1 MAAFNFEKNLLHQE
15 NAVKSTLAVFE
26 NLQLQTVSEVDKN
39 YINPVYN
46 KIDKIGNH
54 FENVIQPFGQYRKNI
69 EAKQA
74 DNQIDIKANPKS
86 NIIDIMMETGTGK
99 TYTYTK
105 TIFELHKNYG
115 IFKFIVVVPTLS
127 IKAGTIDFLKS
138 GSSREHFKEQY
149 GKTLH
154 LHIVESQKK
163 TKSKKSHIPSSVENF
178 VKAGNFEKNSIQV
191 MIINAGMI
199 NSETMQKSFDKGLF
213 DKYTVPFDAIAAT
226 KPFMII
232 DEPHKFGQSNKT
244 WENIQKMKPQFMLRY
259 GATFPDKEVKQK
271 NLLTGKLE
279 TSYTKD
285 YHNLIYQLTAVDAF
299 NNNLVKG
306 IVGHITEFE
315 SGKNAVVKFIDS
327 DGTEAVFEVTEIKK
341 GKDDKKED
349 YTKKVKLS
357 KKESLS
363 KVHSEMTDLL
373 IENLNKST
381 IVLSNGLEMKKGDKI
396 NPYSYAEKLQET
408 MIQKAIK
415 QHFEIEKEL
424 LTRDVKIKPLTL
436 FFIDNIEE
444 YRNKDGYIRK
454 TVEQYIKAE
463 VESLIGD
470 KTQNLEPNTQNYIS
484 YLEKTLLDLSAT
496 HAGYFSKDNTEKD
509 EAIEKE
515 INEILHDKQA
525 MLDLENPRRFI
536 FSKWTLREGWD
547 NPNVFQICK
556 LRSSGSE
563 ISKLQEVGRG
573 LRLPVNEYGN
583 RVKDEQFYLNYFVDF
598 TESDFVDKLVNEIN
612 QKSGAVSIEKV
623 ETNVT
628 SLLKIILQ
636 KYPEQFADEE
646 QLLEFLDE
654 KGIIKRNNDFK
665 EGGYDFIK
673 NNFPMIFEGV
683 HSNKVRKA
691 TDPKKKVVV
700 RTEKYQE
707 LKDLWEKLNEKVIL
721 EYKFDNEAVF
731 KILFTK
737 FLKAQKDNFTS
748 DGINERISKIEI
760 KDNKAVANEPESVYN
775 RKTASI
781 SIMKYSDFLKEL
793 SKILNINI
801 KTLHQS
807 IIDAGTDIN
816 KYLNQTTL
824 RIIKQNFDFF
834 LMSQAFDK
842 YSIEYKKVSNSIHPT
857 KLTDRKGNVLKEVAA
872 SDVGILFSDE
882 DIANA
887 YFFDELYY
895 DSDLEKTNIK
905 SEIKEVIVFTKIPK
919 NSIKIPVAGGKTYS
933 PDFAYVLKFKDG
945 EQKLNF
951 IIETKDVNSKDGLRN
966 EEKFKIKHAEKFFDG
981 KVKIEFRTQFSN
993 NKIVDLIK
1001 EISMNE

>member
-1 MAAFNFEKNLLHQE
+1 MKGFNFEKNLNHQSH
-15 NAVKSTLAVFE
+15 AVESSIAVFE
-26 NLQLQTVSEVDKN
+26 NISLVQPTEADKN
-39 YINPVYN
+39 YINPAFDYTTERTYPENIRAVQEDN
-46 KIDKIGNH
+46 GVNEKIKRN
-54 FENVIQPFGQYRKNI
+54 
-69 EAKQA
+69 
-74 DNQIDIKANPKS
+74 S

-105 TIFELHKNYG
+105 TIFELNKNFG

-138 GSSREHFKEQY
+138 DSSREHFKEQY
-149 GKTLH
+149 EKTLH
-154 LHIVESQKK
+154 LHIVESLKNN
-163 TKSKKSHIPSSVENF
+163 KSKKSFIPPAVTSF
-178 VKAGNFEKNSIQV
+178 VNAGNFEKNSIQI

-213 DKYTVPFDAIAAT
+213 DKYTVPFDAVGAT

-232 DEPHKFGQSNKT
+232 DEPHKFGTSTKT
-244 WENIQKMKPQFMLRY
+244 WENIQKMKPQFILRY
-259 GATFPDKEVKQK
+259 GATFQGYE
-271 NLLTGKLE
+271 
-279 TSYTKD
+279 
-285 YHNLIYQLTAVDAF
+285 NLIYTLTAVDSF
-299 NNNLVKG
+299 NRNLVKG
-306 IVGHITEFE
+306 VIGHITEFD

-327 DGTEAVFEVTEIKK
+327 DGTEASFELIEN
-341 GKDDKKED
+341 DKKK
-349 YTKKVKLS
+349 TVKIS
-357 KKESLS
+357 KKDSLN
-363 KVHSEMTDLL
+363 KIHPEMSDLG
-373 IENLNKST
+373 IENLNKCT
-381 IVLSNGLEMKKGDKI
+381 VVLTNGLEMKKGDKI

-415 QHFEIEKEL
+415 HHFEIEKSL
-424 LTRDVKIKPLTL
+424 LTREVKIKPLTL
-436 FFIDNIEE
+436 FFIDNIDE

-454 TVEQYIKAE
+454 TVEQYIELEIKELLKTEKDVFYKA
-463 VESLIGD
+463 
-470 KTQNLEPNTQNYIS
+470 
-484 YLEKTLLDLSAT
+484 YLEKTLLDLSVT
-496 HAGYFSKDNTEKD
+496 HGGYFSKDNSEND

-612 QKSGAVSIEKV
+612 QKSGAISIEVIPDKLSEIMV
-623 ETNVT
+623 KKICELYETT
-628 SLLKIILQ
+628 
-636 KYPEQFADEE
+636 EDE
-646 QLLEFLDE
+646 LLEVLDS
-654 KGIIKRNNDFK
+654 NNVVTRTNSFK
-665 EGGYDFIK
+665 TGGFDFIK
-673 NNFPMIFEGV
+673 QNYPKIFEGV
-683 HSNKVRKA
+683 NSNKVRKA

-721 EYKFDNEAVF
+721 EYKFDNEANF
-731 KILFTK
+731 KTLFTD

-760 KDNKAVANEPESVYN
+760 KDNRAVANEPESVYN
-775 RKTASI
+775 RKTANI

-816 KYLNQTTL
+816 KFLNQTTL
-824 RIIKQNFDFF
+824 RVIKQNFDHY
-834 LMSQAFDK
+834 LMANAIDK
-842 YSIEYKKVSNSIHPT
+842 FSIEYKKVSNNIHPT
-857 KLTDRKGNVLKEVAA
+857 KLTDEKGNVLKEISA
-872 SDVGILFSDE
+872 SDVGVLFSD
-882 DIANA
+882 DDVANS

-919 NSIKIPVAGGKTYS
+919 NSIKIPVAGGKSYS

-951 IIETKDVNSKDGLRN
+951 IVETKDVNSKDGLRD

-1001 EISMNE
+1001 EISVNE

>member
-1 MAAFNFEKNLLHQE
+1 MKGFNFEKNLNHQSH
-15 NAVKSTLAVFE
+15 AVESTIAVFE
-26 NLQLQTVSEVDKN
+26 NISLVQPTEADKN
-39 YINPVYN
+39 YINPTFDFLSDWAYPQNLRAIQERNGVN
-46 KIDKIGNH
+46 EKIKRN
-54 FENVIQPFGQYRKNI
+54 
-69 EAKQA
+69 
-74 DNQIDIKANPKS
+74 S

-105 TIFELHKNYG
+105 TIFELNKNYG

-138 GSSREHFKEQY
+138 DSSREHFKEQY

-154 LHIVESQKK
+154 LHIVESQKNS
-163 TKSKKSHIPSSVENF
+163 KSKKSFIPPAVTSF
-178 VKAGNFEKNSIQV
+178 VNAGTFEKNSIQV

-213 DKYTVPFDAIAAT
+213 DKYTVPFDAIGAT

-232 DEPHKFGQSNKT
+232 DEPHKFGQGNKT
-244 WENIQKMKPQFMLRY
+244 WENIQKMKPQFILRY
-259 GATFPDKEVKQK
+259 GATFQGYE
-271 NLLTGKLE
+271 
-279 TSYTKD
+279 
-285 YHNLIYQLTAVDAF
+285 NLIYTLTAVDSF
-299 NNNLVKG
+299 NRNLVKG
-306 IVGHITEFE
+306 VIGHITEF
-315 SGKNAVVKFIDS
+315 NAGENAIVKFIDS
-327 DGTEAVFEVTEIKK
+327 DGTEASFELIENDRRKTVT
-341 GKDDKKED
+341 
-349 YTKKVKLS
+349 VS
-357 KKESLS
+357 KKESL
-363 KVHSEMTDLL
+363 KKIHPEMSDLG

-381 IVLSNGLEMKKGDKI
+381 VVLTNGLEMKKGDKI

-415 QHFEIEKEL
+415 HHFEIEKQL
-424 LTRDVKIKPLTL
+424 LTREVKIKPLTL
-436 FFIDNIEE
+436 FFIDNIDE
-444 YRNKDGYIRK
+444 YRNKEGYIRK

-463 VESLIGD
+463 IEELL
-470 KTQNLEPNTQNYIS
+470 KTEKDAFYKA

-612 QKSGAVSIEKV
+612 QKSGAISIEQVPDKLSEQMIKKICELY
-623 ETNVT
+623 ETT
-628 SLLKIILQ
+628 
-636 KYPEQFADEE
+636 EDE
-646 QLLEFLDE
+646 LLEVLDT
-654 KGIIKRNNDFK
+654 NNVITRTNSFK
-665 EGGYDFIK
+665 TDGFAFIK
-673 NNFPMIFEGV
+673 QNYPRIFEGV
-683 HSNKVRKA
+683 NSNKVRKA

-721 EYKFDNEAVF
+721 EYKFDNEANF
-731 KILFTK
+731 KTLFTE

-748 DGINERISKIEI
+748 DGINERILKVEI
-760 KDNKAVANEPESVYN
+760 KDNKAVASEPDSVYN
-775 RKTASI
+775 RKTATI
-781 SIMKYSDFLKEL
+781 SILKYSDFLKEL

-801 KTLHQS
+801 ATLHQS
-807 IIDAGTDIN
+807 IIDAETDIN

-834 LMSQAFDK
+834 LMTQAFDK

-857 KLTDRKGNVLKEVAA
+857 KLTDEKGNVLKEISA
-872 SDVGILFSDE
+872 SDVGVLFSDE
-882 DIANA
+882 DVADS
-887 YFFDELYY
+887 YFFEELYY
-895 DSDLEKTNIK
+895 DSDLEKSNIK
-905 SEIKEVIVFTKIPK
+905 TEIKEVIVFTKIPK
-919 NSIKIPVAGGKTYS
+919 NSIKIPVAGGKSYS

-951 IIETKDVNSKDGLRN
+951 IVETKDVNSKDGLRD

-981 KVKIEFRTQFSN
+981 KVKIEFKTQFSN

-1001 EISMNE
+1001 ELSVDE

>member
-1 MAAFNFEKNLLHQE
+1 
-15 NAVKSTLAVFE
+15 
-26 NLQLQTVSEVDKN
+26 
-39 YINPVYN
+39 
-46 KIDKIGNH
+46 
-54 FENVIQPFGQYRKNI
+54 
-69 EAKQA
+69 
-74 DNQIDIKANPKS
+74 
-86 NIIDIMMETGTGK
+86 
-99 TYTYTK
+99 
-105 TIFELHKNYG
+105 
-115 IFKFIVVVPTLS
+115 
-127 IKAGTIDFLKS
+127 
-138 GSSREHFKEQY
+138 
-149 GKTLH
+149 
-154 LHIVESQKK
+154 
-163 TKSKKSHIPSSVENF
+163 
-178 VKAGNFEKNSIQV
+178 

-213 DKYTVPFDAIAAT
+213 DKYTVPFDAIGAT

-232 DEPHKFGQSNKT
+232 DEPHKFGTSTKT
-244 WENIQKMKPQFMLRY
+244 WENIQKMKPQFILRY
-259 GATFPDKEVKQK
+259 GATFPDKELKQK
-271 NLLTGKLE
+271 NILTGKIE
-279 TSYTKD
+279 KIYEKE
-285 YHNLIYQLTAVDAF
+285 YHNLIYTLTAVDAF

-306 IVGHITEFE
+306 IIGHITEFE
-315 SGKNAVVKFIDS
+315 SGKNAVVKFINS
-327 DGTEAVFEVTEIKK
+327 DGTEATFQLNDEKPVTLVKK
-341 GKDDKKED
+341 D
-349 YTKKVKLS
+349 
-357 KKESLS
+357 SLQ
-363 KVHSEMTDLL
+363 KIHPEMSDLG

-381 IVLSNGLEMKKGDKI
+381 VVLSNGLEMKKGDKI

-415 QHFEIEKEL
+415 HHFEIEKSL

-436 FFIDNIEE
+436 FFIDNIDE

-454 TVEQYIKAE
+454 TVEQYIELEIKELLKTEKDVFYKA
-463 VESLIGD
+463 
-470 KTQNLEPNTQNYIS
+470 

-496 HAGYFSKDNTEKD
+496 HGGYFSKDNSEKD

-623 ETNVT
+623 ETNITPLV
-628 SLLKIILQ
+628 KIILQ
-636 KYPEQFADEE
+636 KYAEKFNDEE
-646 QLLEFLDE
+646 QLLEFLDDN
-654 KGIIKRNNDFK
+654 GIIKRNNDFK
-665 EGGYDFIK
+665 EGGYNFIK
-673 NNFPMIFEGV
+673 SNFPMIFEGV
-683 HSNKVRKA
+683 SSNKVRKA

-721 EYKFDNEAVF
+721 EYKFDNEANF
-731 KILFTK
+731 KTLFTD

-760 KDNKAVANEPESVYN
+760 KDNRAVANESESVYN
-775 RKTASI
+775 RKTANI

-793 SKILNINI
+793 SKMLNINI

-816 KYLNQTTL
+816 KFLNQTTL
-824 RIIKQNFDFF
+824 RVIKKNFDHY
-834 LMSQAFDK
+834 LMANAIDK
-842 YSIEYKKVSNSIHPT
+842 FSIEYKKVSNNIHPT
-857 KLTDRKGNVLKEVAA
+857 KLTDEKGNVLKEISA
-872 SDVGILFSDE
+872 SDVGVLFSDE
-882 DIANA
+882 EVANS

-905 SEIKEVIVFTKIPK
+905 SEIEEVIVFTKIPK
-919 NSIKIPVAGGKTYS
+919 NSIKIPVSGGKSYS

-951 IIETKDVNSKDGLRN
+951 IVETKDVNSKDGLRD
-966 EEKFKIKHAEKFFDG
+966 EEKFKIKHAEKFFDVR
-981 KVKIEFRTQFSN
+981 VKIEFRTQFSN

-1001 EISMNE
+1001 EIIENE

>member
-1 MAAFNFEKNLLHQE
+1 MAGFNFEKNLNHQSH
-15 NAVKSTLAVFE
+15 AVESSIAVFE
-26 NLQLQTVSEVDKN
+26 NISLVQPTEADKN
-39 YINPVYN
+39 YINPTFDFLSDWAYPN
-46 KIDKIGNH
+46 NLRAIQDSNGIDEKIKRN
-54 FENVIQPFGQYRKNI
+54 
-69 EAKQA
+69 
-74 DNQIDIKANPKS
+74 S

-105 TIFELHKNYG
+105 TIFELNKNYG

-138 GSSREHFKEQY
+138 DSSREHFKEQY

-154 LHIVESQKK
+154 LHIVESLKNN
-163 TKSKKSHIPSSVENF
+163 KSKKSFIPPAVTSF
-178 VKAGNFEKNSIQV
+178 VNAGNFEKKSIQV

-213 DKYTVPFDAIAAT
+213 DKYTVPFDAVGAT

-232 DEPHKFGQSNKT
+232 DEPHKFGTSSKT
-244 WENIQKMKPQFMLRY
+244 WENIQKIKPQFILRY
-259 GATFPDKEVKQK
+259 GATFPDKQIKHK

-279 TSYTKD
+279 NSYVKD
-285 YHNLIYQLTAVDAF
+285 YHNLIYTLTAVDSF
-299 NNNLVKG
+299 NRNLVKG
-306 IVGHITEFE
+306 VIGHITEFD

-327 DGTEAVFEVTEIKK
+327 DGTEASFELIENDKRKTVTL
-341 GKDDKKED
+341 
-349 YTKKVKLS
+349 T
-357 KKESLS
+357 KKESL
-363 KVHSEMTDLL
+363 KKIHPEMSDLI

-381 IVLSNGLEMKKGDKI
+381 VVLSNGLEMKKGDKI

-415 QHFEIEKEL
+415 HHFEIEKTL

-436 FFIDNIEE
+436 FFIDNIDE

-454 TVEQYIKAE
+454 TVEQYIELEIKELLKTEKDVFYKA
-463 VESLIGD
+463 
-470 KTQNLEPNTQNYIS
+470 

-612 QKSGAVSIEKV
+612 QKSGAISIEVVPDKLSDIMIKKICELY
-623 ETNVT
+623 ETT
-628 SLLKIILQ
+628 
-636 KYPEQFADEE
+636 EDE
-646 QLLEFLDE
+646 LLEVLDS
-654 KGIIKRNNDFK
+654 NNVVTRTNSFK
-665 EGGYDFIK
+665 TGGFDFIK
-673 NNFPMIFEGV
+673 QNYPKIFEGV
-683 HSNKVRKA
+683 NSNKVRKA

-721 EYKFDNEAVF
+721 EYKFDNEASF
-731 KILFTK
+731 KTLFTE
-737 FLKAQKDNFTS
+737 FLKSQKDNFTS
-748 DGINERISKIEI
+748 DGINEIISKIEI

-775 RKTASI
+775 RKTATI

-816 KYLNQTTL
+816 KFLNETTL
-824 RIIKQNFDFF
+824 RVIKQNFDHY
-834 LMSQAFDK
+834 LMANAIDK
-842 YSIEYKKVSNSIHPT
+842 FSIEYKKVSNNIHPT
-857 KLTDRKGNVLKEVAA
+857 KLTDEKGNVLNEISA
-872 SDVGILFSDE
+872 SDVGVLFSDE
-882 DIANA
+882 DVAKS

-919 NSIKIPVAGGKTYS
+919 NSIKIPVAGGKSYS

-951 IIETKDVNSKDGLRN
+951 IVETKDVNSKDGLRD

-1001 EISMNE
+1001 NISVNE

>member
-1 MAAFNFEKNLLHQE
+1 MKGFNFEKNLNHQSH
-15 NAVKSTLAVFE
+15 AVDSTIAVFE
-26 NLQLQTVSEVDKN
+26 NISLVQPTESDKN
-39 YINPVYN
+39 YINPAFDFTTERTYPENIRAIQEDNGVN
-46 KIDKIGNH
+46 EKIKRN
-54 FENVIQPFGQYRKNI
+54 
-69 EAKQA
+69 
-74 DNQIDIKANPKS
+74 S

-105 TIFELHKNYG
+105 TIFELNKHYG

-138 GSSREHFKEQY
+138 DSSREHFKEQY

-154 LHIVESQKK
+154 LHIVESKK
-163 TKSKKSHIPSSVENF
+163 NSKSKKSFIPPTVTSF
-178 VKAGNFEKNSIQV
+178 VNAGNFEKNSIQV

-213 DKYTVPFDAIAAT
+213 DKYTVPFDAVGAT

-232 DEPHKFGQSNKT
+232 DEPHKFGTGNKT
-244 WENIQKMKPQFMLRY
+244 WENIQKMKPQFILRY
-259 GATFPDKEVKQK
+259 GATFQGYE
-271 NLLTGKLE
+271 
-279 TSYTKD
+279 
-285 YHNLIYQLTAVDAF
+285 NLIYTLTAVDSF
-299 NNNLVKG
+299 NRNLVKG
-306 IVGHITEFE
+306 VIGHITEFE

-327 DGTEAVFEVTEIKK
+327 DGTEASFELIEN
-341 GKDDKKED
+341 DKRK
-349 YTKKVKLS
+349 TVKL
-357 KKESLS
+357 KKKDSLQTI
-363 KVHSEMTDLL
+363 HSAMSDLS

-381 IVLSNGLEMKKGDKI
+381 VVLSNGLEMKKGDKI

-415 QHFEIEKEL
+415 HHFEIEKEL
-424 LTRDVKIKPLTL
+424 LTREVKIKPLTL
-436 FFIDNIEE
+436 FFIDNIDE
-444 YRNKDGYIRK
+444 YRNKEGYIRK

-463 VESLIGD
+463 IEELL
-470 KTQNLEPNTQNYIS
+470 KTEKDAFFNA

-598 TESDFVDKLVNEIN
+598 TESDFVDKLVSEIN
-612 QKSGAVSIEKV
+612 QKSGAISIEQVPDKLSEQMIKKICELY
-623 ETNVT
+623 ETT
-628 SLLKIILQ
+628 
-636 KYPEQFADEE
+636 EDE
-646 QLLEFLDE
+646 LLEVLDS
-654 KGIIKRNNDFK
+654 NNVVTRTNSFK
-665 EGGYDFIK
+665 TGGFDFIK
-673 NNFPMIFEGV
+673 QNYPRIFEGV
-683 HSNKVRKA
+683 NSNKVRKA

-721 EYKFDNEAVF
+721 EYKFDNEAGF
-731 KILFTK
+731 KTLFTE

-748 DGINERISKIEI
+748 DGINERISKVEI
-760 KDNKAVANEPESVYN
+760 KDNKAVVNESESVYN
-775 RKTASI
+775 RKTATI

-801 KTLHQS
+801 NTLHQS
-807 IIDAGTDIN
+807 IIDSGTDIN

-834 LMSQAFDK
+834 LMTQAFDK

-857 KLTDRKGNVLKEVAA
+857 KLTDEKGNVLKEISA
-872 SDVGILFSDE
+872 SDVGVLFSDE
-882 DIANA
+882 DVADS
-887 YFFDELYY
+887 YFFEELYY
-895 DSDLEKTNIK
+895 DSDLEKSNIK
-905 SEIKEVIVFTKIPK
+905 SEVKEVIVFTKIPK
-919 NSIKIPVAGGKTYS
+919 NSIKIPVAGGKSYS

-951 IIETKDVNSKDGLRN
+951 IVETKDVNSKDGLRD
-966 EEKFKIKHAEKFFDG
+966 EEKFKIKHAEKFFDS

-1001 EISMNE
+1001 EISINE

>member
-1 MAAFNFEKNLLHQE
+1 MKGFNFEKNLNHQSH
-15 NAVKSTLAVFE
+15 AVESSIAVFE
-26 NLQLQTVSEVDKN
+26 NISLVQPTEADKN
-39 YINPVYN
+39 YINPAFDYTTERTYPENIRAVQEDN
-46 KIDKIGNH
+46 GVNEKIKRN
-54 FENVIQPFGQYRKNI
+54 
-69 EAKQA
+69 
-74 DNQIDIKANPKS
+74 S

-105 TIFELHKNYG
+105 TIFELNKNFG

-138 GSSREHFKEQY
+138 DSSREHFKEQY

-154 LHIVESQKK
+154 LHIVESQKNN
-163 TKSKKSHIPSSVENF
+163 KSKKSFIPPAVTSF
-178 VKAGNFEKNSIQV
+178 VNAGNFEKNSIQV

-213 DKYTVPFDAIAAT
+213 DKYTVPFDAVGAT

-232 DEPHKFGQSNKT
+232 DEPHKFGTSTKT
-244 WENIQKMKPQFMLRY
+244 WENIQKMKPQFILRY
-259 GATFPDKEVKQK
+259 GATFQGYE
-271 NLLTGKLE
+271 
-279 TSYTKD
+279 
-285 YHNLIYQLTAVDAF
+285 NLIYTLTAVDSF
-299 NNNLVKG
+299 NRNLVKG
-306 IVGHITEFE
+306 VIGHITEFD

-327 DGTEAVFEVTEIKK
+327 DGTEASFELTEN
-341 GKDDKKED
+341 DKKK
-349 YTKKVKLS
+349 TVKIS
-357 KKESLS
+357 KKDSL
-363 KVHSEMTDLL
+363 KKIHPEMSDLG

-381 IVLSNGLEMKKGDKI
+381 VVLTNGLEMKKGDKI

-415 QHFEIEKEL
+415 HHFEIEKSL

-436 FFIDNIEE
+436 FFIDNIDE

-454 TVEQYIKAE
+454 TVEQYIELEIKELLKTEKDVFYKA
-463 VESLIGD
+463 
-470 KTQNLEPNTQNYIS
+470 
-484 YLEKTLLDLSAT
+484 YLEKTLLDLSIT

-525 MLDLENPRRFI
+525 MLDLENPRRFV

-612 QKSGAVSIEKV
+612 QKSGAISIEVVPDKLSEIMIKKICELY
-623 ETNVT
+623 ETT
-628 SLLKIILQ
+628 
-636 KYPEQFADEE
+636 EDE
-646 QLLEFLDE
+646 LLEVLDS
-654 KGIIKRNNDFK
+654 NNVVTRTNSFK
-665 EGGYDFIK
+665 AGGFDFIK
-673 NNFPMIFEGV
+673 QNYPKIFEGV
-683 HSNKVRKA
+683 NSNKVRKA

-707 LKDLWEKLNEKVIL
+707 LKELWEKLNEKVIL
-721 EYKFDNEAVF
+721 EYKFDNEANF
-731 KILFTK
+731 KTLFTE
-737 FLKAQKDNFTS
+737 FLKAQKDNFSS

-775 RKTASI
+775 RKTATI

-816 KYLNQTTL
+816 KFLNQTTL
-824 RIIKQNFDFF
+824 RIIKQNFDHY
-834 LMSQAFDK
+834 LMANAIDK
-842 YSIEYKKVSNSIHPT
+842 FSIEYKKVSNNIHPT
-857 KLTDRKGNVLKEVAA
+857 KLTDEKGNVLKEISA
-872 SDVGILFSDE
+872 SDVGVLFSDE
-882 DIANA
+882 DVAKS

-919 NSIKIPVAGGKTYS
+919 NSIKIPVAVGKSYS

-951 IIETKDVNSKDGLRN
+951 IVETKDVNSKDGLRD

-1001 EISMNE
+1001 EISVNE

>member
-1 MAAFNFEKNLLHQE
+1 MKGFNFEKNLNHQSH
-15 NAVKSTLAVFE
+15 AVESSIAVFE
-26 NLQLQTVSEVDKN
+26 NISFVQPAEADKN
-39 YINPVYN
+39 FINPAFDFLSDWAYPQNLRAVQESN
-46 KIDKIGNH
+46 GIDEKIKRN
-54 FENVIQPFGQYRKNI
+54 
-69 EAKQA
+69 
-74 DNQIDIKANPKS
+74 S

-105 TIFELHKNYG
+105 TIFELNKNYG

-138 GSSREHFKEQY
+138 DSSREHFKEQY

-154 LHIVESQKK
+154 LHIVESLKNN
-163 TKSKKSHIPSSVENF
+163 KSKKSFIPPAVTSF
-178 VKAGNFEKNSIQV
+178 VNAGNFEKNSIQV

-213 DKYTVPFDAIAAT
+213 DKYTVPFDAVGAT

-232 DEPHKFGQSNKT
+232 DEPHKFGTSTKT
-244 WENIQKMKPQFMLRY
+244 WENIQKMKPQFILRY
-259 GATFPDKEVKQK
+259 GATFQGYE
-271 NLLTGKLE
+271 
-279 TSYTKD
+279 
-285 YHNLIYQLTAVDAF
+285 NLIYTLTAVDSF
-299 NNNLVKG
+299 NRNLVKG
-306 IVGHITEFE
+306 VIGHITEFD

-327 DGTEAVFEVTEIKK
+327 DGTEASFELTEN
-341 GKDDKKED
+341 DKKK
-349 YTKKVKLS
+349 TVKIS
-357 KKESLS
+357 KKDSL
-363 KVHSEMTDLL
+363 KKIHPEMSDLV

-381 IVLSNGLEMKKGDKI
+381 VVLSNGLEMKKGDKI

-415 QHFEIEKEL
+415 HHFEIEKSL

-436 FFIDNIEE
+436 FFIDNIDE

-454 TVEQYIKAE
+454 TVEQYIELEIKELLKTEKDVFYKA
-463 VESLIGD
+463 
-470 KTQNLEPNTQNYIS
+470 
-484 YLEKTLLDLSAT
+484 YLEKTLLDLSIT

-612 QKSGAVSIEKV
+612 QKSGAISIEIVPDKLSDIMIKKICELY
-623 ETNVT
+623 ETT
-628 SLLKIILQ
+628 
-636 KYPEQFADEE
+636 EDE
-646 QLLEFLDE
+646 LLEVLDS
-654 KGIIKRNNDFK
+654 NNVVTRTNSFK
-665 EGGYDFIK
+665 TGGFDFIK
-673 NNFPMIFEGV
+673 QNYPKIFEGV
-683 HSNKVRKA
+683 NSNKVRKA
-691 TDPKKKVVV
+691 TDPKKRVVV
-700 RTEKYQE
+700 RIEKYQE

-721 EYKFDNEAVF
+721 EYKFDNEASF
-731 KILFTK
+731 KTLFTD

-775 RKTASI
+775 RKTATI

-816 KYLNQTTL
+816 KFLNQTTL
-824 RIIKQNFDFF
+824 RIIKQNFDHY
-834 LMSQAFDK
+834 LMANAIDK
-842 YSIEYKKVSNSIHPT
+842 FSIEYKKVSNNIHPT
-857 KLTDRKGNVLKEVAA
+857 KLTDEKGNVLKEISA
-872 SDVGILFSDE
+872 SDVGVLFSDE
-882 DIANA
+882 GVAKS
-887 YFFDELYY
+887 YFFDELYF
-895 DSDLEKTNIK
+895 DSDLEKSNIK
-905 SEIKEVIVFTKIPK
+905 TEIKEVIVFTKIPK
-919 NSIKIPVAGGKTYS
+919 NSIKIPVAGGKSYS

-951 IIETKDVNSKDGLRN
+951 IVETKDVNSKDGLRD

-1001 EISMNE
+1001 EISVNE

>member
-1 MAAFNFEKNLLHQE
+1 MKGFNFEKNLNHQSH
-15 NAVKSTLAVFE
+15 AVDSTIAVFE
-26 NLQLQTVSEVDKN
+26 NISLVQPTEADKN
-39 YINPVYN
+39 YINPAFDFTTERTYPENIRAIQEDNGVN
-46 KIDKIGNH
+46 EKIKRN
-54 FENVIQPFGQYRKNI
+54 
-69 EAKQA
+69 
-74 DNQIDIKANPKS
+74 S

-105 TIFELHKNYG
+105 TIFELNKNYG

-138 GSSREHFKEQY
+138 DSSREHFKEQY

-154 LHIVESQKK
+154 LHIVESQKNS
-163 TKSKKSHIPSSVENF
+163 KSKKSFIPPAVTSF
-178 VKAGNFEKNSIQV
+178 VNAGTFEKNSIQV

-213 DKYTVPFDAIAAT
+213 DKYTVPFDAIGAT

-232 DEPHKFGQSNKT
+232 DEPHKFGQGNKT
-244 WENIQKMKPQFMLRY
+244 WENIQKMKPQFILRY
-259 GATFPDKEVKQK
+259 GATFQGYE
-271 NLLTGKLE
+271 
-279 TSYTKD
+279 
-285 YHNLIYQLTAVDAF
+285 NLIYTLTAVDSF
-299 NNNLVKG
+299 NRNLVKG
-306 IVGHITEFE
+306 VIGHITEF
-315 SGKNAVVKFIDS
+315 NAGENAIVKFIDS
-327 DGTEAVFEVTEIKK
+327 DGTEASFELIENEKRKTVTI
-341 GKDDKKED
+341 
-349 YTKKVKLS
+349 T
-357 KKESLS
+357 KKESL
-363 KVHSEMTDLL
+363 KKIHPEMSDLG

-381 IVLSNGLEMKKGDKI
+381 VVLTNGLEMKKGDKI

-415 QHFEIEKEL
+415 HHFEIEKQL
-424 LTRDVKIKPLTL
+424 LTREVKIKPLTL
-436 FFIDNIEE
+436 FFIDNIDE
-444 YRNKDGYIRK
+444 YRNKEGYIRK

-463 VESLIGD
+463 IEELL
-470 KTQNLEPNTQNYIS
+470 KTEKDAFYKA
-484 YLEKTLLDLSAT
+484 YLEKTLIDLSAT

-612 QKSGAVSIEKV
+612 QKSGAISIEQVPDKLSEQMIKKICELY
-623 ETNVT
+623 ETT
-628 SLLKIILQ
+628 
-636 KYPEQFADEE
+636 EDE
-646 QLLEFLDE
+646 LLEILDT
-654 KGIIKRNNDFK
+654 NNVITRTNSFK
-665 EGGYDFIK
+665 TGGFDFIK
-673 NNFPMIFEGV
+673 QNYPRIFEGV
-683 HSNKVRKA
+683 NSNKVRKA

-721 EYKFDNEAVF
+721 EYKFDNEANF
-731 KILFTK
+731 KTLFTE
-737 FLKAQKDNFTS
+737 FLKAQKDNLTS
-748 DGINERISKIEI
+748 DGINERISKVEI
-760 KDNKAVANEPESVYN
+760 KDNKAVASEPESVYN
-775 RKTASI
+775 RKTATI

-793 SKILNINI
+793 SKMLNINI
-801 KTLHQS
+801 ATLHQS
-807 IIDAGTDIN
+807 IIDAETDIN

-834 LMSQAFDK
+834 LMTQAFDK

-857 KLTDRKGNVLKEVAA
+857 KLTDEKGNVLKEISA
-872 SDVGILFSDE
+872 SDVGVLFSDE
-882 DIANA
+882 DVADP
-887 YFFDELYY
+887 YFFEELYY
-895 DSDLEKTNIK
+895 DSDLEKSNIK
-905 SEIKEVIVFTKIPK
+905 TEIKEVIVFTKIPK
-919 NSIKIPVAGGKTYS
+919 NSIKIPVAGGKSYS

-951 IIETKDVNSKDGLRN
+951 IVETKDVNSKDGLRD

-981 KVKIEFRTQFSN
+981 KVKIEFKTQFSN

-1001 EISMNE
+1001 ELSVDE

>member
-1 MAAFNFEKNLLHQE
+1 MKGFNFEKNLNHQSH
-15 NAVKSTLAVFE
+15 AVDSTIAVFE
-26 NLQLQTVSEVDKN
+26 NISLVQPTEADKN
-39 YINPVYN
+39 YINPAFDFTTERTYP
-46 KIDKIGNH
+46 
-54 FENVIQPFGQYRKNI
+54 QNI
-69 EAKQA
+69 RAVQE
-74 DNQIDIKANPKS
+74 DNGVNEEIKRNS

-105 TIFELHKNYG
+105 TIFELNKSYG

-138 GSSREHFKEQY
+138 DSSREHFKEQY

-154 LHIVESQKK
+154 LHIVESQKNS
-163 TKSKKSHIPSSVENF
+163 KSKKSFIPPAVTSF
-178 VKAGNFEKNSIQV
+178 VNAGNFEKNSIQV

-213 DKYTVPFDAIAAT
+213 DKYTVPFDAIGAT

-232 DEPHKFGQSNKT
+232 DEPHKFGQGNKT
-244 WENIQKMKPQFMLRY
+244 WENIQKMKPQFILRY
-259 GATFPDKEVKQK
+259 GATFQGYE
-271 NLLTGKLE
+271 
-279 TSYTKD
+279 
-285 YHNLIYQLTAVDAF
+285 NLIYTLTAVDSF
-299 NNNLVKG
+299 NRNLVKG
-306 IVGHITEFE
+306 VIGHITEF
-315 SGKNAVVKFIDS
+315 NAGQNAIVKFIDS
-327 DGTEAVFEVTEIKK
+327 DGTEASFELIENEKRKTVTV
-341 GKDDKKED
+341 
-349 YTKKVKLS
+349 T
-357 KKESLS
+357 KKESLK
-363 KVHSEMTDLL
+363 KVHPEMTGLG

-381 IVLSNGLEMKKGDKI
+381 VVLSNGLEMKKGDKI

-415 QHFEIEKEL
+415 HHFEIEKEL
-424 LTRDVKIKPLTL
+424 LTREVKIKPLTL
-436 FFIDNIEE
+436 FFIDNIDE
-444 YRNKDGYIRK
+444 YRNKEGYIRK

-463 VESLIGD
+463 IEELL
-470 KTQNLEPNTQNYIS
+470 KTEKDTFYKA
-484 YLEKTLLDLSAT
+484 YLEKTLIDLSAT

-598 TESDFVDKLVNEIN
+598 TESDFVDKLVSEIN
-612 QKSGAVSIEKV
+612 QKSGAISIEQVPDKLTEQMIKKICELY
-623 ETNVT
+623 ETT
-628 SLLKIILQ
+628 
-636 KYPEQFADEE
+636 EDE
-646 QLLEFLDE
+646 LLEVLDT
-654 KGIIKRNNDFK
+654 NNVITRTNSFK
-665 EGGYDFIK
+665 TGGFDFIK
-673 NNFPMIFEGV
+673 QNYSRIFEGV
-683 HSNKVRKA
+683 NSNKVRKA

-721 EYKFDNEAVF
+721 EYKFDNEANF
-731 KILFTK
+731 KTLFTE

-748 DGINERISKIEI
+748 DGINERISKVEI
-760 KDNKAVANEPESVYN
+760 KDNKAIASEPESIYN
-775 RKTASI
+775 RKTSTI
-781 SIMKYSDFLKEL
+781 SILKYSDFLKEL

-801 KTLHQS
+801 TTLHQS

-824 RIIKQNFDFF
+824 RVIKQNFDFF
-834 LMSQAFDK
+834 LMTQAFDK

-857 KLTDRKGNVLKEVAA
+857 KLTDEKGNVLKEISA
-872 SDVGILFSDE
+872 SDVGVLFSDE
-882 DIANA
+882 DVADS
-887 YFFDELYY
+887 YFFEELYY

-905 SEIKEVIVFTKIPK
+905 TEIKEVIVFTKIPK
-919 NSIKIPVAGGKTYS
+919 NSIKIPVAGGKSYS

-951 IIETKDVNSKDGLRN
+951 IVETKDVNSKDGLRD

-1001 EISMNE
+1001 EISVNE

>member
-1 MAAFNFEKNLLHQE
+1 MKGFNFEKNLNHQSH
-15 NAVKSTLAVFE
+15 AVDSTIAVFE
-26 NLQLQTVSEVDKN
+26 NISLVQPTEADKN
-39 YINPVYN
+39 YINPAFDFTTERTYP
-46 KIDKIGNH
+46 
-54 FENVIQPFGQYRKNI
+54 QNI
-69 EAKQA
+69 RAVQE
-74 DNQIDIKANPKS
+74 DNGVNEEIKRNS

-105 TIFELHKNYG
+105 TIFELNKSYG

-138 GSSREHFKEQY
+138 DSSREHFKEQY

-154 LHIVESQKK
+154 LHIVESQKNS
-163 TKSKKSHIPSSVENF
+163 KSKKSFIPPAVTSF
-178 VKAGNFEKNSIQV
+178 VNAGNFEKNSIQV

-213 DKYTVPFDAIAAT
+213 DKYTVPFDAIGAT

-232 DEPHKFGQSNKT
+232 DEPHKFGQGNKT
-244 WENIQKMKPQFMLRY
+244 WENIQKMKPQFILRY
-259 GATFPDKEVKQK
+259 GATFQGYE
-271 NLLTGKLE
+271 
-279 TSYTKD
+279 
-285 YHNLIYQLTAVDAF
+285 NLIYTLTAVDSF
-299 NNNLVKG
+299 NRNLVKG
-306 IVGHITEFE
+306 VIGHITEF
-315 SGKNAVVKFIDS
+315 NAGQNAIVKFIDS
-327 DGTEAVFEVTEIKK
+327 DGTEASFELIENDKRKTVT
-341 GKDDKKED
+341 
-349 YTKKVKLS
+349 VS
-357 KKESLS
+357 KKESLK
-363 KVHSEMTDLL
+363 KVHPEMTDLG

-381 IVLSNGLEMKKGDKI
+381 VVLSNGLEMKKGDKI

-415 QHFEIEKEL
+415 HHFEIEREL
-424 LTRDVKIKPLTL
+424 LTREVKIKPLTL
-436 FFIDNIEE
+436 FFIDNIDE
-444 YRNKDGYIRK
+444 YRNKEGYIRK

-463 VESLIGD
+463 IEELL
-470 KTQNLEPNTQNYIS
+470 KTEKDTFYKA
-484 YLEKTLLDLSAT
+484 YLEKTLIDLSAT

-598 TESDFVDKLVNEIN
+598 TESDFVDKLVSEIN
-612 QKSGAVSIEKV
+612 QKSGAISIEQVPDKLTEQMIKKICELY
-623 ETNVT
+623 ETT
-628 SLLKIILQ
+628 
-636 KYPEQFADEE
+636 EDE
-646 QLLEFLDE
+646 LLEVLDT
-654 KGIIKRNNDFK
+654 NNVITRTNSFK
-665 EGGYDFIK
+665 TGGFDFIK
-673 NNFPMIFEGV
+673 QNYSRIFEGV
-683 HSNKVRKA
+683 NSNKVRKA

-721 EYKFDNEAVF
+721 EYKFDNEANF
-731 KILFTK
+731 KTLFTE

-748 DGINERISKIEI
+748 DGINERISKVEI
-760 KDNKAVANEPESVYN
+760 KDNKAIASEPESVYN
-775 RKTASI
+775 RKTSTI
-781 SIMKYSDFLKEL
+781 SILKYSDFLKEL

-801 KTLHQS
+801 TTLHQS

-824 RIIKQNFDFF
+824 RVIKQNFDFF
-834 LMSQAFDK
+834 LMTQAFDK

-857 KLTDRKGNVLKEVAA
+857 KLTDDKGNVLKEISA
-872 SDVGILFSDE
+872 SDVGVLFSDE
-882 DIANA
+882 YVADS
-887 YFFDELYY
+887 YFFEELYY

-905 SEIKEVIVFTKIPK
+905 TEIKEVIVFTKIPK
-919 NSIKIPVAGGKTYS
+919 NSIKIPVAGGKSYS

-951 IIETKDVNSKDGLRN
+951 IVETKDVNSKEGLRD

-1001 EISMNE
+1001 ELAVNE

>member
-1 MAAFNFEKNLLHQE
+1 M
-15 NAVKSTLAVFE
+15 FE
-26 NLQLQTVSEVDKN
+26 NISLVQPTEADKN
-39 YINPVYN
+39 YINPAFDFTTERTYPENIRAIQEDNGVN
-46 KIDKIGNH
+46 EKIKRN
-54 FENVIQPFGQYRKNI
+54 
-69 EAKQA
+69 
-74 DNQIDIKANPKS
+74 S

-105 TIFELHKNYG
+105 TIFELNKNYG

-138 GSSREHFKEQY
+138 DSSREHFKEQY

-154 LHIVESQKK
+154 LHIVESQKNS
-163 TKSKKSHIPSSVENF
+163 KSKKSFIPPAVTSF
-178 VKAGNFEKNSIQV
+178 VNAGTFEKNSIQV

-213 DKYTVPFDAIAAT
+213 DKYTVPFDAIGAT

-232 DEPHKFGQSNKT
+232 DEPHKFGQGNKT
-244 WENIQKMKPQFMLRY
+244 WENIQKMKPQFILRY
-259 GATFPDKEVKQK
+259 GATFQGYE
-271 NLLTGKLE
+271 
-279 TSYTKD
+279 
-285 YHNLIYQLTAVDAF
+285 NLIYTLTAVDSF
-299 NNNLVKG
+299 NRNLVKG
-306 IVGHITEFE
+306 VIGHITEF
-315 SGKNAVVKFIDS
+315 NAGENAIVKFIDS
-327 DGTEAVFEVTEIKK
+327 DGTEASFELIENEKRKTVTI
-341 GKDDKKED
+341 
-349 YTKKVKLS
+349 T
-357 KKESLS
+357 KKESL
-363 KVHSEMTDLL
+363 KKIHPEMSDLG

-381 IVLSNGLEMKKGDKI
+381 VVLTNGLEMKKGDKI

-415 QHFEIEKEL
+415 HHFEIEKQL
-424 LTRDVKIKPLTL
+424 LTREVKIKPLTL
-436 FFIDNIEE
+436 FFIDNIDE
-444 YRNKDGYIRK
+444 YRNKEGYIRK

-463 VESLIGD
+463 IEELL
-470 KTQNLEPNTQNYIS
+470 KTEKDAFYKA
-484 YLEKTLLDLSAT
+484 YLEKTLIDLSAT

-612 QKSGAVSIEKV
+612 QKSGAISIEQVPDKLSEQMIKKICELY
-623 ETNVT
+623 ETT
-628 SLLKIILQ
+628 
-636 KYPEQFADEE
+636 EDE
-646 QLLEFLDE
+646 LLEILDT
-654 KGIIKRNNDFK
+654 NNVITRTNSFK
-665 EGGYDFIK
+665 TGGFDFIK
-673 NNFPMIFEGV
+673 QNYPRIFEGV
-683 HSNKVRKA
+683 NSNKVRKA

-721 EYKFDNEAVF
+721 EYKFDNEANF
-731 KILFTK
+731 KTLFTE
-737 FLKAQKDNFTS
+737 FLKAQKDNLTS
-748 DGINERISKIEI
+748 DGINERISKVEI
-760 KDNKAVANEPESVYN
+760 KDNKAVASEPESVYN
-775 RKTASI
+775 RKTATI

-793 SKILNINI
+793 SKMLNINI
-801 KTLHQS
+801 ATLHQS
-807 IIDAGTDIN
+807 IIDAETDIN

-834 LMSQAFDK
+834 LMTQAFDK

-857 KLTDRKGNVLKEVAA
+857 KLTDEKGNVLKEISA
-872 SDVGILFSDE
+872 SDVGVLFSDE
-882 DIANA
+882 DVADP
-887 YFFDELYY
+887 YFFEELYY
-895 DSDLEKTNIK
+895 DSDLEKSNIK
-905 SEIKEVIVFTKIPK
+905 TEIKEVIVFTKIPK
-919 NSIKIPVAGGKTYS
+919 NSIKIPVAGGKSYS

-951 IIETKDVNSKDGLRN
+951 IVETKDVNSKDGLRD

-981 KVKIEFRTQFSN
+981 KVKIEFKTQFSN

-1001 EISMNE
+1001 ELSVDE

>member
-1 MAAFNFEKNLLHQE
+1 MKGFNFEKNLNHQSH
-15 NAVKSTLAVFE
+15 AVDSTIAVFE
-26 NLQLQTVSEVDKN
+26 NISLVQPTESDKN
-39 YINPVYN
+39 FINPAFDFSTDRAYPQNIKTVQESN
-46 KIDKIGNH
+46 GIDEKIKRN
-54 FENVIQPFGQYRKNI
+54 
-69 EAKQA
+69 
-74 DNQIDIKANPKS
+74 S

-105 TIFELHKNYG
+105 TIFELNKHYG

-138 GSSREHFKEQY
+138 DSSREHFKEQY

-154 LHIVESQKK
+154 LHIVESKK
-163 TKSKKSHIPSSVENF
+163 NSKSKKSFIPPTVTSF
-178 VKAGNFEKNSIQV
+178 VNAGNFEKNSIQV

-213 DKYTVPFDAIAAT
+213 DKYTVPFDAVGAT

-232 DEPHKFGQSNKT
+232 DEPHKFGTGNKT
-244 WENIQKMKPQFMLRY
+244 WENIQKMKPQFILRY
-259 GATFPDKEVKQK
+259 GATFQGYE
-271 NLLTGKLE
+271 
-279 TSYTKD
+279 
-285 YHNLIYQLTAVDAF
+285 NLIYTLTAVDSF
-299 NNNLVKG
+299 NRNLVKG
-306 IVGHITEFE
+306 VIGHITEFE

-327 DGTEAVFEVTEIKK
+327 DGTEASFELIENDKRKTVTL
-341 GKDDKKED
+341 
-349 YTKKVKLS
+349 T
-357 KKESLS
+357 KKESL
-363 KVHSEMTDLL
+363 KKIHSEMTDLT

-381 IVLSNGLEMKKGDKI
+381 VVLSNGLEMKKGDKI

-415 QHFEIEKEL
+415 HHFEIEKTL

-436 FFIDNIEE
+436 FFIDNIDE

-454 TVEQYIKAE
+454 TVEQYIELEIKELLKTEKDVFYKA
-463 VESLIGD
+463 
-470 KTQNLEPNTQNYIS
+470 
-484 YLEKTLLDLSAT
+484 YLEKTLLDLSIT

-612 QKSGAVSIEKV
+612 QKSGAISIEVVPDKLSDIMIKKICELY
-623 ETNVT
+623 ETT
-628 SLLKIILQ
+628 
-636 KYPEQFADEE
+636 EDE
-646 QLLEFLDE
+646 LLEVLDS
-654 KGIIKRNNDFK
+654 NNVVTRTNSFK
-665 EGGYDFIK
+665 TGGFDFIK
-673 NNFPMIFEGV
+673 QNYPRIFEGV
-683 HSNKVRKA
+683 NSNKVRKA

-721 EYKFDNEAVF
+721 EYKFDNEAGF
-731 KILFTK
+731 KTLFTD

-760 KDNKAVANEPESVYN
+760 KDSKAVANEPESVYN
-775 RKTASI
+775 RKTATI

-793 SKILNINI
+793 SKVLNINI

-824 RIIKQNFDFF
+824 RVIKQNFDHY
-834 LMSQAFDK
+834 LMANAIDK
-842 YSIEYKKVSNSIHPT
+842 FSIAYKKVSNNIHPT
-857 KLTDRKGNVLKEVAA
+857 KLTDEKGNVLKEISA
-872 SDVGILFSDE
+872 SDVGVLFSDE
-882 DIANA
+882 DVANS
-887 YFFDELYY
+887 YFFDELYF
-895 DSDLEKTNIK
+895 DSDLEKSNIK
-905 SEIKEVIVFTKIPK
+905 TEIKEVIVFTKIPK
-919 NSIKIPVAGGKTYS
+919 NSIKIPVAGGKSYS

-951 IIETKDVNSKDGLRN
+951 IVETKDVNSKDGLRD

-981 KVKIEFRTQFSN
+981 KVKIEFKTQFSN

-1001 EISMNE
+1001 EIAIDE

>member
-1 MAAFNFEKNLLHQE
+1 MKGFNFEKNLNHQSH
-15 NAVKSTLAVFE
+15 AVDSTIAVFE
-26 NLQLQTVSEVDKN
+26 NISLVQPTEADKN
-39 YINPVYN
+39 YINPAFDFTTERTYP
-46 KIDKIGNH
+46 
-54 FENVIQPFGQYRKNI
+54 QNI
-69 EAKQA
+69 RAVQE
-74 DNQIDIKANPKS
+74 DNGINEEIKRNS

-105 TIFELHKNYG
+105 TIFELNKNYG

-138 GSSREHFKEQY
+138 DSSREHFKEQY

-154 LHIVESQKK
+154 LHIVESQKNS
-163 TKSKKSHIPSSVENF
+163 KSKKSFIPPAVTSF
-178 VKAGNFEKNSIQV
+178 VNAGTFEKNSIQV

-213 DKYTVPFDAIAAT
+213 DKYTIPFDVVGAT

-232 DEPHKFGQSNKT
+232 DEPHKFGQGNKT
-244 WENIQKMKPQFMLRY
+244 WENIQKMKPQFILRY
-259 GATFPDKEVKQK
+259 GATFQGYE
-271 NLLTGKLE
+271 
-279 TSYTKD
+279 
-285 YHNLIYQLTAVDAF
+285 NLIYTLTAVDSF
-299 NNNLVKG
+299 NRNLVKG
-306 IVGHITEFE
+306 VIGHITEF
-315 SGKNAVVKFIDS
+315 NAGENALVKLVDIK
-327 DGTEAVFEVTEIKK
+327 GNEAVFKL
-341 GKDDKKED
+341 KENN
-349 YTKKVKLS
+349 KEKS
-357 KKESLS
+357 FRIKESDS
-363 KVHSEMTDLL
+363 FAKIHSQMSDLVL
-373 IENLNKST
+373 EKISGKANNK
-381 IVLSNGLEMKKGDKI
+381 IVLLSNGKELRKEESI
-396 NPYSYAEKLQET
+396 NPYSYAASLQEI

-415 QHFEIEKEL
+415 HHFEIEKQL
-424 LTRDVKIKPLTL
+424 LTREVKIKPLSL
-436 FFIDNIEE
+436 FFIDNIDE
-444 YRNKDGYIRK
+444 YRNKEGYIRK

-463 VESLIGD
+463 IEELI
-470 KTQNLEPNTQNYIS
+470 KTEKDAFYKT
-484 YLEKTLLDLSAT
+484 YLEKTLIDLSAT

-598 TESDFVDKLVNEIN
+598 TESDFVDKLVSEIN
-612 QKSGAVSIEKV
+612 QKSGAISIEQVPDKLSEQMIKKICELY
-623 ETNVT
+623 ETT
-628 SLLKIILQ
+628 
-636 KYPEQFADEE
+636 EDE
-646 QLLEFLDE
+646 LLEVLDTNNVITRTNSF
-654 KGIIKRNNDFK
+654 KTGGFDYIKQNYPR
-665 EGGYDFIK
+665 
-673 NNFPMIFEGV
+673 IFEGV
-683 HSNKVRKA
+683 NSNKVRKA

-721 EYKFDNEAVF
+721 EYKFDNEANF
-731 KILFTK
+731 KTLFTE

-748 DGINERISKIEI
+748 DGINERISKVEI
-760 KDNKAVANEPESVYN
+760 KDNKAVVNEPESVHN
-775 RKTASI
+775 RKTATI

-801 KTLHQS
+801 ATLHQS
-807 IIDAGTDIN
+807 IIEAETDIN

-834 LMSQAFDK
+834 LMTQAFDK

-857 KLTDRKGNVLKEVAA
+857 KLTDEKGNVLKEISA
-872 SDVGILFSDE
+872 SDVGVLFSDE
-882 DIANA
+882 DVANS
-887 YFFDELYY
+887 YFFEELYY
-895 DSDLEKTNIK
+895 DSDLEKSNIK
-905 SEIKEVIVFTKIPK
+905 SEVKEVIVFTKIPK
-919 NSIKIPVAGGKTYS
+919 NSIKIPVAGGKSYS

-951 IIETKDVNSKDGLRN
+951 IVETKDVNNIDGLRN

-981 KVKIEFRTQFSN
+981 KVKIEFKTQFSN

-1001 EISMNE
+1001 ELSINE

>member
-1 MAAFNFEKNLLHQE
+1 MKGFNFEKNLNHQSH
-15 NAVKSTLAVFE
+15 AVDSTIAVFE
-26 NLQLQTVSEVDKN
+26 NISLVQPTEADKN
-39 YINPVYN
+39 YINPAFDFTTERTYP
-46 KIDKIGNH
+46 
-54 FENVIQPFGQYRKNI
+54 QNI
-69 EAKQA
+69 RAVQE
-74 DNQIDIKANPKS
+74 DNGINEEIKRNS

-105 TIFELHKNYG
+105 TIFELNKSYG

-138 GSSREHFKEQY
+138 DSSREHFKEQY

-154 LHIVESQKK
+154 LHIVESQKNS
-163 TKSKKSHIPSSVENF
+163 KSKKSFIPPAVTSF
-178 VKAGNFEKNSIQV
+178 VNAGTFEKNSIQV

-213 DKYTVPFDAIAAT
+213 DKYTVPFDAIGAT

-232 DEPHKFGQSNKT
+232 DEPHKFGQGNKT
-244 WENIQKMKPQFMLRY
+244 WENIQKMKPQFILRY
-259 GATFPDKEVKQK
+259 GATFQGYE
-271 NLLTGKLE
+271 
-279 TSYTKD
+279 
-285 YHNLIYQLTAVDAF
+285 NLIYTLTAVDAF
-299 NNNLVKG
+299 NRNLVKG
-306 IVGHITEFE
+306 VIGHITEF
-315 SGKNAVVKFIDS
+315 NAGQNAIVKFIDS
-327 DGTEAVFEVTEIKK
+327 DGTEASFELIENDKRKTVT
-341 GKDDKKED
+341 
-349 YTKKVKLS
+349 VS
-357 KKESLS
+357 KKESLK
-363 KVHSEMTDLL
+363 KVHPEMTDLG

-381 IVLSNGLEMKKGDKI
+381 VVLSNGLEMKKGDKI

-415 QHFEIEKEL
+415 HHFEIEKEL
-424 LTRDVKIKPLTL
+424 LTREVKIKPLTL
-436 FFIDNIEE
+436 FFIDNIDE
-444 YRNKDGYIRK
+444 YRNKEGYIRK

-463 VESLIGD
+463 IEELLKTEKD
-470 KTQNLEPNTQNYIS
+470 KFYKA
-484 YLEKTLLDLSAT
+484 YLEKTLIDLSAT

-598 TESDFVDKLVNEIN
+598 TESDFVDKLVSEIN
-612 QKSGAVSIEKV
+612 QKSGAISIEQVPDKLTEQMIKKICELY
-623 ETNVT
+623 ETT
-628 SLLKIILQ
+628 
-636 KYPEQFADEE
+636 EDE
-646 QLLEFLDE
+646 LLEVLDT
-654 KGIIKRNNDFK
+654 NNVITRTNSFK
-665 EGGYDFIK
+665 TGGFDFIK
-673 NNFPMIFEGV
+673 QNYSRIFEGV
-683 HSNKVRKA
+683 NSNKVRKA

-721 EYKFDNEAVF
+721 EYKFDNEANF
-731 KILFTK
+731 KTLFTE

-748 DGINERISKIEI
+748 DGINERISKVEI
-760 KDNKAVANEPESVYN
+760 KDNKAIASEPESVYN
-775 RKTASI
+775 RKIATVST
-781 SIMKYSDFLKEL
+781 MKYSDFLKEL

-801 KTLHQS
+801 ATIHQS
-807 IIDAGTDIN
+807 IVEANIDIN
-816 KYLNQTTL
+816 PYLNATTL

-834 LMSQAFDK
+834 LMTQAFDK
-842 YSIEYKKVSNSIHPT
+842 YSVEYKKVSNSIHPT
-857 KLTDRKGNVLKEVAA
+857 KLTDEKGNVLKEISA
-872 SDVGILFSDE
+872 SDVGVLFSDE
-882 DIANA
+882 DVAES
-887 YFFDELYY
+887 YLFDELYY
-895 DSDLEKTNIK
+895 DSELEKLNIQTNIQ
-905 SEIKEVIVFTKIPK
+905 EVIVFTKIPK
-919 NSIKIPVAGGKTYS
+919 NSIKIPVAGGKSYS

-951 IIETKDVNSKDGLRN
+951 IVETKDVNSKDGLRD

-981 KVKIEFRTQFSN
+981 KVKIEFKTQFSN

-1001 EISMNE
+1001 ELSVNE

>member
-1 MAAFNFEKNLLHQE
+1 MKGFNFEKNLNHQSH
-15 NAVKSTLAVFE
+15 AVESTIAVFE
-26 NLQLQTVSEVDKN
+26 NISLVQPTEADKN
-39 YINPVYN
+39 YINPTFDFLSDWAYPQNLRAIQERNGVN
-46 KIDKIGNH
+46 EKIKRN
-54 FENVIQPFGQYRKNI
+54 
-69 EAKQA
+69 
-74 DNQIDIKANPKS
+74 S

-105 TIFELHKNYG
+105 TIFELNKNYG

-138 GSSREHFKEQY
+138 DSSREHFKEQY

-154 LHIVESQKK
+154 LHIVESQKNS
-163 TKSKKSHIPSSVENF
+163 KSKKSFIPPAVTSF
-178 VKAGNFEKNSIQV
+178 VNAGTFEKNSIQV

-213 DKYTVPFDAIAAT
+213 DKYTVPFDAIGAT

-232 DEPHKFGQSNKT
+232 DEPHKFGQGNKT
-244 WENIQKMKPQFMLRY
+244 WENIQKMKPQFILRY
-259 GATFPDKEVKQK
+259 GATFQGYE
-271 NLLTGKLE
+271 
-279 TSYTKD
+279 
-285 YHNLIYQLTAVDAF
+285 NLIYTLTAVDSF
-299 NNNLVKG
+299 NRNLVKG
-306 IVGHITEFE
+306 VIGHITEF
-315 SGKNAVVKFIDS
+315 NAGENAIVKFIDS
-327 DGTEAVFEVTEIKK
+327 DGTEASFELIENDRRKTVT
-341 GKDDKKED
+341 
-349 YTKKVKLS
+349 VS
-357 KKESLS
+357 KKESL
-363 KVHSEMTDLL
+363 KKIHPEMSDLG

-381 IVLSNGLEMKKGDKI
+381 VVLTNGLEMKKGDKI

-415 QHFEIEKEL
+415 HHFEIEKEL
-424 LTRDVKIKPLTL
+424 LTREVKIKPLTL
-436 FFIDNIEE
+436 FFIDNIDE
-444 YRNKDGYIRK
+444 YRNKEGYIRK

-463 VESLIGD
+463 IEELL
-470 KTQNLEPNTQNYIS
+470 KTENDAFYKT

-598 TESDFVDKLVNEIN
+598 TESDFVDKLVSEIN
-612 QKSGAVSIEKV
+612 QKSGAISIEQVPDKLSEQMIKKICELY
-623 ETNVT
+623 ETT
-628 SLLKIILQ
+628 
-636 KYPEQFADEE
+636 EDE
-646 QLLEFLDE
+646 LLEVLDT
-654 KGIIKRNNDFK
+654 NNVITRTNSFK
-665 EGGYDFIK
+665 AGGFDFIK
-673 NNFPMIFEGV
+673 QNYPRIFEGV
-683 HSNKVRKA
+683 NSNKVRKA

-721 EYKFDNEAVF
+721 EYKFDNEANF
-731 KILFTK
+731 KTLFTE

-748 DGINERISKIEI
+748 DGINERISKVEI

-775 RKTASI
+775 RKTATI

-801 KTLHQS
+801 NTLHQS
-807 IIDAGTDIN
+807 IIDSGTDIN

-824 RIIKQNFDFF
+824 RVIKQNFDYF
-834 LMSQAFDK
+834 LMANAIDK
-842 YSIEYKKVSNSIHPT
+842 FSIEYKKVSNNIHPT
-857 KLTDRKGNVLKEVAA
+857 KLTNEKGDLLTEISATDIGVLHSDEEVAKT
-872 SDVGILFSDE
+872 
-882 DIANA
+882 

-895 DSDLEKTNIK
+895 DSELEKANIK
-905 SEIKEVIVFTKIPK
+905 TEIKEVIVFTKIPK
-919 NSIKIPVAGGKTYS
+919 NSIKIPVAGGKSYS

-951 IIETKDVNSKDGLRN
+951 IVETKDVNSKDGLRD

-981 KVKIEFRTQFSN
+981 KVKIEFKTQFSN
-993 NKIVDLIK
+993 TKIVDLIK
-1001 EISMNE
+1001 ELSVDE

>member
-1 MAAFNFEKNLLHQE
+1 MKGFNFEKNLNHQSH
-15 NAVKSTLAVFE
+15 AVDSTIAVFE
-26 NLQLQTVSEVDKN
+26 NISLIQPTETDKN
-39 YINPVYN
+39 FINPAFDFSTDRAYPQNIKTVQESN
-46 KIDKIGNH
+46 GIDEKIKRN
-54 FENVIQPFGQYRKNI
+54 
-69 EAKQA
+69 
-74 DNQIDIKANPKS
+74 S

-105 TIFELHKNYG
+105 TIFELNKHYG

-138 GSSREHFKEQY
+138 DSSREHFKEQY

-154 LHIVESQKK
+154 LHIVESKK
-163 TKSKKSHIPSSVENF
+163 NSKSKKSFIPPTVTSF
-178 VKAGNFEKNSIQV
+178 VNAGNFEKNSIQV

-213 DKYTVPFDAIAAT
+213 DKYTVPFDAVGAT

-232 DEPHKFGQSNKT
+232 DEPHKFGTGNKT
-244 WENIQKMKPQFMLRY
+244 WENIQKMKPQFILRY
-259 GATFPDKEVKQK
+259 GATFQGYE
-271 NLLTGKLE
+271 
-279 TSYTKD
+279 
-285 YHNLIYQLTAVDAF
+285 NLIYTLTAVDSF
-299 NNNLVKG
+299 NRNLVKG
-306 IVGHITEFE
+306 VIGHITEFE

-327 DGTEAVFEVTEIKK
+327 DGTEASFELIEN
-341 GKDDKKED
+341 DKRK
-349 YTKKVKLS
+349 TATLT
-357 KKESLS
+357 KKESL
-363 KVHSEMTDLL
+363 KKIHSEMTDLT

-381 IVLSNGLEMKKGDKI
+381 VVLSNGLEMKKGDKI

-415 QHFEIEKEL
+415 HHFEIEKTL

-436 FFIDNIEE
+436 FFIDNIDE

-454 TVEQYIKAE
+454 TVEQYIELEIKELLKTEKDVFYKA
-463 VESLIGD
+463 
-470 KTQNLEPNTQNYIS
+470 
-484 YLEKTLLDLSAT
+484 YLENTLLDLSIT

-556 LRSSGSE
+556 IRSSGSE

-612 QKSGAVSIEKV
+612 QKSGAISIEVVPDKLSDIMIKKICELY
-623 ETNVT
+623 ETT
-628 SLLKIILQ
+628 
-636 KYPEQFADEE
+636 EDE
-646 QLLEFLDE
+646 LLEVLDS
-654 KGIIKRNNDFK
+654 NNVVTRTNSFK
-665 EGGYDFIK
+665 TGGFDFIK
-673 NNFPMIFEGV
+673 QNYPRIFEGV
-683 HSNKVRKA
+683 NSNKVRKA

-721 EYKFDNEAVF
+721 EYKFDNEAGF
-731 KILFTK
+731 KTLFTD

-775 RKTASI
+775 RKTATI

-807 IIDAGTDIN
+807 IIDEGTDIN

-824 RIIKQNFDFF
+824 RIIKQNFDHY
-834 LMSQAFDK
+834 LMANAIDK
-842 YSIEYKKVSNSIHPT
+842 FSIAYKKVSNNIHPT
-857 KLTDRKGNVLKEVAA
+857 KLTDEKGNVLKEISA
-872 SDVGILFSDE
+872 SDVGVLFSDE
-882 DIANA
+882 DVANS
-887 YFFDELYY
+887 YFFDELYF
-895 DSDLEKTNIK
+895 DSDLEKSNIK
-905 SEIKEVIVFTKIPK
+905 TEIKEVIVFTKIPK
-919 NSIKIPVAGGKTYS
+919 NSIKIPVAGGKSYS

-951 IIETKDVNSKDGLRN
+951 IVETKDVNSKDGLRD

-1001 EISMNE
+1001 EISVNQSDTNKL